1 MRKRSRFPGRP
12 GPWHFA
18 GRLAALSLL
27 LLSLL
32 TSALGESK
40 LTAYCNPQVP
50 PPFPQKH
57 AASGDDYFTDAI
69 FLGDSMME
77 CVQMYNLFPSAKIV
91 CKSGFS
97 SSNAEWRIFRIN
109 EWDEPRN
116 FYEMVEYY
124 QSNKIYI
131 WLGANSLDNKTSGES
146 LRDYRVMIEEMVR
159 RFPTAYIY
167 IIPPPSVTKK
177 AMASMNLGPLR
188 YYNFRNGLMEIAQEY
203 NLYFL
208 DFYALTVDAEGYLI
222 DIYDGGDGGHPS
234 KRGLKVLE
242 NLVRAYTVEYPAP
255 TEQAP

>member
-12 GPWHFA
+12 RPWRFA
-18 GRLAALSLL
+18 GRLAVLALL

-32 TSALGESK
+32 TSALGEGN
-40 LTAYCNPQVP
+40 LTAYYNPQVP
-50 PPFPQKH
+50 PPIPSKH

-69 FLGDSMME
+69 FIGDSMME
-77 CVQMYNLFPSAKIV
+77 CVQMYNLFPSAQIV

-97 SSNAEWRIFRIN
+97 SSNAEWRIFHIY

-116 FYEMVEYY
+116 FYEMIEYY
-124 QSNKIYI
+124 ESNKIYI

-146 LRDYRVMIEEMVR
+146 LQDYRVMIEEMVR
-159 RFPTAYIY
+159 RFPKAYIY

-188 YYNFRNGLMEIAQEY
+188 YSNFRDGLIEIAQDY
-203 NLYFL
+203 GLYFL
-208 DFYALTVDAEGYLI
+208 DFYALVVDAEGYMI

-234 KRGLKVLE
+234 KRALKLLE
-242 NLVRAYTVEYPAP
+242 NLVRTCTVEYPAP
-255 TEQAP
+255 TEQEQ